1 MLLSSKNDDSDGIKT
16 FEVYSYYITLASNTS
31 KQTKTLICVMVYI
44 VEKVWLFEMRV
55 PFL

>member
-1 MLLSSKNDDSDGIKT
+1 MLLSSKNDESGGIKS
-16 FEVYSYYITLASNTS
+16 FEDYSFYITLASNIF
-31 KQTKTLICVMVYI
+31 KQTKLLICVMVYI